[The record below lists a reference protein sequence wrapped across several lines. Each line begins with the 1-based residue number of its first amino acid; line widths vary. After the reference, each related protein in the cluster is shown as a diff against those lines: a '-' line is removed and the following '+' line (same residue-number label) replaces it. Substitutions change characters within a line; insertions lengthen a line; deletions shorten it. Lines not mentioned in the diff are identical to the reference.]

1 MDIQNKVNKNLH
13 IKLHLYILLLIASL
27 FSLGVLAENFKL
39 GDVAPRGAPDGQLNA
54 ADSLILQ
61 RMILGDIFPTN
72 DELLIGDVA
81 PLGDV
86 DGALSAGDLVV
97 QQRAILGLVNLGT
110 VKILPPA
117 PTLYLG
123 VSPTIDNPYLITG
136 KASPNVS
143 VDIYVQGVLQQHTTS
158 DATDGAFSVNVYLY
172 DGLNEIYAVEND
184 SVDISP
190 PSNILQVQYN
200 NVIDGNNLPTNI
212 TVDTVW
218 TPGSTHQPYI
228 ISSTLT
234 INANA
239 SLIIQPGTELQFNAG
254 AGLVINGEL
263 VIKGTAQSR
272 VRFTS
277 SNAPKSSGDWAG
289 ITVSANGSVFIDSA
303 LIEYAENGIYF
314 SSGSSGKVSNSTIRY
329 NVDGIEIRGAT
340 SPIIGSNNVLTQN
353 TNGIYLFGEGGS
365 KPTANISNNQIYLNA
380 SYNMKADNFG
390 GFGFVVDARGN
401 YWGSTDINII
411 ALKIRSPLAAPSSYP
426 TIDYGGYLNVNGYVA
441 DTRETLAGLVTA
453 ETILTKDTDYN
464 VLGNLEIPES
474 VILTIPEGVTLY
486 FSGNGKLNVNGSLDV
501 QGTSASPVVLTNQGK
516 NKWAG
521 VNINNT
527 STGVSLNYVK
537 IENALTAINV
547 IGSDISVSN
556 SLIKNN
562 NTGIKITGANG
573 NIRGSVIQKNSTGI
587 RLINASPIIQNNKV
601 MDNVTFGISL
611 YKKSSPLVNSN
622 NVISGNVYAFWLT
635 GSVVTGEYPQPVV
648 NNNQIYTTSQYVFT
662 SSYIYTGEA
671 PKIDFKNNWWGTT
684 DLAVISGKISD
695 ISDTAGDLP
704 LVDFSGYLSLAG
716 GSPVPGSIL
725 LGGNISDSQ
734 PGGNGLVSDATY
746 QIAGNITVP
755 AGEVLTI
762 PAGVRLQFS
771 KNAKLDVNGTLL
783 IQGTAASPVV
793 LTNQGTDSWLGVIVN
808 SIATGFNINYAQIEN
823 AATGVTITDIDGVI
837 SNSVIRRNQQG
848 IRITG
853 SDGLISNNIF
863 QTSNTGIILTNASPI
878 IQANQI
884 INNVSTGL
892 YLLQQSSPVVNDNII
907 NDNGIGFNMSGNA
920 TIGDY
925 PQPIVNNNHI
935 SNSMDV
941 STYQYLYGGAV
952 PQINFQNNW
961 WGSTDLSAIAAKIND
976 YVDSQYQ
983 RPIIDYSNILSA
995 ANGSAVPGTYLL
1007 AGDRFD
1013 AQSGG
1018 NGLVANTTYLLL
1030 GNIIVPAGET
1040 LTIPAGVQF
1049 RLQNAKL
1056 DIYGAL
1062 VVQGTNDSPVIFTS
1076 NKDVPGSHDWQ
1087 GIWVRDGANVTI
1099 DYAIIEYANTGI
1111 YFLATSSG
1119 VVSHSIIS
1127 DNGTGI
1133 IIYGPSDPVIDSN
1146 TLVGN
1151 FSGITLYGTSGV
1163 PDPTITNNDIY
1174 GNSFN
1179 LQVVSITGSTPLNIS
1194 GNWWGSDDPLVVR
1207 ATISGAN
1214 NVTLVPLDSIALTA
1228 NYSAIPTDLTVSN
1241 SFISPVSST
1250 GTKDSTLLSATLSD
1264 TGNWLIE
1271 IKNSAGQVVKTYS
1284 GTGVSVS
1291 FIWNGTD
1298 NISMPLPDGKYSLS
1312 IIVDGIKTRQRSI
1325 VIDNTPPIAVIT
1337 APSANA
1343 IFSSLSVMDITGTTS
1358 DTNIEGYTI
1367 EVADSHTPNEVD
1379 YKMVTSAQ
1387 LVTTSSLFSWLYND
1401 SNGQQE
1407 YGDKT
1412 IRLSVTDKAGNRSMT
1427 TVPITLDYLAIRNVN
1442 LSSDVIN
1449 TQNGDSVNINF
1460 TLGKPATV
1468 TLRIY
1473 NELENHFG
1481 PPDGILPNGLVLGS
1495 NLVREKTSTYAAAGN
1510 YSINW
1515 DGLDDSG
1522 NIVLQDAYRFELI
1535 ATSGS
1540 ESNIYSPIPV
1550 LNLYNGTPRV
1560 QQTVDY
1566 ANYRFYKNEYITLT
1580 ATVPSSTIVRLFLKA
1595 TSSQNSVNN
1604 IAAINKVV
1612 DEGEHIFL
1620 IDGRNDEGKI
1630 VNGGTI
1636 FNTSVASVYQKGPN
1650 AIFVKSQ
1657 PAPVLQGTE
1666 IYPDIEIKSN
1676 PYRIKYSYDQ
1686 ISSIA
1691 FTVSEDSFVTV
1702 DLMEKCFSSDLT
1714 CSADPATG
1722 SVLKIISNELLAGDD
1737 GSIAT
1742 IHSFEWRGYDYDAS
1756 NIDTNNIL
1764 TDEEGYYTFL
1774 IRATSVSSGLESTY
1788 RGSLLL
1794 YR

>member
-1 MDIQNKVNKNLH
+1 MGGLH
-13 IKLHLYILLLIASL
+13 
-27 FSLGVLAENFKL
+27 
-39 GDVAPRGAPDGQLNA
+39 
-54 ADSLILQ
+54 
-61 RMILGDIFPTN
+61 
-72 DELLIGDVA
+72 
-81 PLGDV
+81 
-86 DGALSAGDLVV
+86 
-97 QQRAILGLVNLGT
+97 
-110 VKILPPA
+110 
-117 PTLYLG
+117 
-123 VSPTIDNPYLITG
+123 
-136 KASPNVS
+136 
-143 VDIYVQGVLQQHTTS
+143 
-158 DATDGAFSVNVYLY
+158 
-172 DGLNEIYAVEND
+172 
-184 SVDISP
+184 
-190 PSNILQVQYN
+190 
-200 NVIDGNNLPTNI
+200 
-212 TVDTVW
+212 
-218 TPGSTHQPYI
+218 
-228 ISSTLT
+228 
-234 INANA
+234 
-239 SLIIQPGTELQFNAG
+239 
-254 AGLVINGEL
+254 
-263 VIKGTAQSR
+263 
-272 VRFTS
+272 
-277 SNAPKSSGDWAG
+277 
-289 ITVSANGSVFIDSA
+289 
-303 LIEYAENGIYF
+303 
-314 SSGSSGKVSNSTIRY
+314 
-329 NVDGIEIRGAT
+329 
-340 SPIIGSNNVLTQN
+340 
-353 TNGIYLFGEGGS
+353 
-365 KPTANISNNQIYLNA
+365 
-380 SYNMKADNFG
+380 
-390 GFGFVVDARGN
+390 
-401 YWGSTDINII
+401 
-411 ALKIRSPLAAPSSYP
+411 
-426 TIDYGGYLNVNGYVA
+426 VNGYVA

-474 VILTIPEGVTLY
+474 VILTIPEGATLY

-547 IGSDISVSN
+547 IGSDISVRN

-573 NIRGSVIQKNSTGI
+573 NISGSVIQKNSTGI

-635 GSVVTGEYPQPVV
+635 GSVVAGEYPQPVV

-662 SSYIYTGEA
+662 SSYIYAGEA

-837 SNSVIRRNQQG
+837 SNSVFRRNQQG

-884 INNVSTGL
+884 INNISIGL

-907 NDNGIGFNMSGNA
+907 RDNGNGFIMSGDT
-920 TIGDY
+920 TIGNY
-925 PQPIVNNNHI
+925 PQPIVNNNQI
-935 SNSMDV
+935 NNTRNVSVSSYYSDV
-941 STYQYLYGGAV
+941 TV
-952 PQINFQNNW
+952 PLINFQNNW
-961 WGSTDLSAIAAKIND
+961 WGSTDLSVIAGKIYD
-976 YVDSQYQ
+976 YLDTPSN
-983 RPIIDYSNILSA
+983 RPIIDYSNVLSV
-995 ANGSAVPGTYLL
+995 ANGNAIPATYLL
-1007 AGDRFD
+1007 GGNYFD
-1013 AQSGG
+1013 AQAGG
-1018 NGLVANTTYLLL
+1018 NGLVAGTTYQVL
-1030 GNIIVPAGET
+1030 GDIIVPVNET

-1049 RLQNAKL
+1049 RFIKGVWPTSPPKL
-1056 DIYGAL
+1056 NVYGAL
-1062 VVQGTNDSPVIFTS
+1062 IVQGTVDAPVIFTS
-1076 NKDVPGSHDWQ
+1076 NAEAPAMNDWS
-1087 GIWVRDGANVTI
+1087 GIIVQSGANVII
-1099 DYAIIEYANTGI
+1099 DYAIVEYAGSGVQ
-1111 YFLATSSG
+1111 FLSGSSG
-1119 VVSHSIIS
+1119 TVSHSIFV
-1127 DNGTGI
+1127 DNL
-1133 IIYGPSDPVIDSN
+1133 YGVYVIGLSNPMIDSN
-1146 TLVGN
+1146 TMVNNQYGIFIVGS
-1151 FSGITLYGTSGV
+1151 SGN

-1174 GNSFN
+1174 ANTVRN
-1179 LQVVSITGSTPLNIS
+1179 LHLSSVTSTVPLNIS
-1194 GNWWGSDDPLVVR
+1194 GNWWGTDNVTTIR
-1207 ATISGAN
+1207 ASISGAN
-1214 NVTLVPLDSIALTA
+1214 NDILVLLDNIAVTA
-1228 NYSAIPTDLTVSN
+1228 NNSAVPVNLTISDLY
-1241 SFISPVSST
+1241 ISPISSI
-1250 GTKDSTLLSATLSD
+1250 GTKDTTLLSATLSKP
-1264 TGNWLIE
+1264 GNWLIE
-1271 IKNSAGQVVKTYS
+1271 IINEAGQVVKTDAGS
-1284 GTGVSVS
+1284 SVEIAS
-1291 FIWNGTD
+1291 VWDGTD
-1298 NISMPLPDGKYSLS
+1298 NTSMPLPDGGYDLVIS
-1312 IIVDGIKTRQRSI
+1312 VDGIRTRKTSVI
-1325 VIDNTPPIAVIT
+1325 IDNTLPVAIINSPAANIT
-1337 APSANA
+1337 LTSMNA
-1343 IFSSLSVMDITGTTS
+1343 MDITGTTS

-1595 TSSQNSVNN
+1595 TSSLNSVNN

-1636 FNTSVASVYQKGPN
+1636 FNTSAASVYQKGPN

-1722 SVLKIISNELLAGDD
+1722 SVLKIINNELLAGDD